1 MCRFYSEE
9 QQGAGLFT
17 HMGVDETNLGGP
29 LPAPRRLP
37 PVLMMPCPCQRN
49 RPKQTPY
56 ADTACRNHT
65 QASAEGIPPT
75 SFPSGPR
82 QVTAA

>member
-29 LPAPRRLP
+29 LPAPPQSLDSASP
-37 PVLMMPCPCQRN
+37 PKV
-49 RPKQTPY
+49 
-56 ADTACRNHT
+56 
-65 QASAEGIPPT
+65 
-75 SFPSGPR
+75 
-82 QVTAA
+82 